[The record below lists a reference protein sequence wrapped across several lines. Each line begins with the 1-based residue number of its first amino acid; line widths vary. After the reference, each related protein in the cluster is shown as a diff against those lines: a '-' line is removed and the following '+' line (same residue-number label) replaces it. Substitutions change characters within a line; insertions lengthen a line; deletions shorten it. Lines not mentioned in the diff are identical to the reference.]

1 MQQPFRVP
9 WVGLAAAP
17 TAVAGTPTNGGAQS
31 PTIASQYNTSMQPQ
45 MNGAPNAAAPQVS
58 TTAHLQKMIALQ
70 QQQQQQVQHQN
81 NAAAAQAAAQIAAVN
96 ACLQQPMG
104 ANSAGVPQQ
113 NTQLAAQQP
122 PQQHPHQQ
130 PQQVTPSVSAATANQ
145 IQAQINAAHQ
155 QYNAAALAANAA
167 ATQQAMVS
175 LPSICQPIGQ
185 TYPSSAVYQTAPM
198 GGGQMSTIGAALSNA
213 AAMGVNGLI
222 PNVPAAFAAAAAA
235 AANSQAVAQAAACAG
250 GNPYAL
256 GVSPHHPSMQK
267 LLIPA
272 TKVSYFSSSFSS
284 SFKISWHLTFS

>member
-1 MQQPFRVP
+1 MNMQQPFLVP

-31 PTIASQYNTSMQPQ
+31 PTMASQYNTPTIQTQ
-45 MNGAPNAAAPQVS
+45 INGASAAPPGAP

-70 QQQQQQVQHQN
+70 QQQQACQQQQQQHQHN
-81 NAAAAQAAAQIAAVN
+81 TAAAQAAAQIAAVN
-96 ACLQQPMG
+96 ACLQPIG
-104 ANSAGVPQQ
+104 ANSAAGVPQQ
-113 NTQLAAQQP
+113 TTQTQHPMAAQAQP
-122 PQQHPHQQ
+122 HHHQTQHQQ
-130 PQQVTPSVSAATANQ
+130 PSITPSVSAATANQ

-167 ATQQAMVS
+167 ATQQAANVVTLS
-175 LPSICQPIGQ
+175 SICQPIGQ
-185 TYPSSAVYQTAPM
+185 TYPTSAVYQTAPM
-198 GGGQMSTIGAALSNA
+198 GQMSTIGAALSNA

-235 AANSQAVAQAAACAG
+235 AANSQAVAQAAAVAG

-267 LLIPA
+267 ILIPA
-272 TKVSYFSSSFSS
+272 TKVS
-284 SFKISWHLTFS
+284 

>member
-1 MQQPFRVP
+1 MNMQQPFLVP

-31 PTIASQYNTSMQPQ
+31 PTLASQYNTSMQPQ
-45 MNGAPNAAAPQVS
+45 MNGALTAGAPQVS
-58 TTAHLQKMIALQ
+58 TTTHLQKMIALQ
-70 QQQQQQVQHQN
+70 HQQQQQVQHQN
-81 NAAAAQAAAQIAAVN
+81 NATAAQAAAQIAAVN
-96 ACLQQPMG
+96 ACLQQPIG

-113 NTQLAAQQP
+113 TTQIAAQQP

-130 PQQVTPSVSAATANQ
+130 PQQPSINPSVSAATANQ

-167 ATQQAMVS
+167 ATQQAAAATMVS

-267 LLIPA
+267 ILIPA
-272 TKVSYFSSSFSS
+272 TKVS
-284 SFKISWHLTFS
+284 